1 MGNKVIHFSLPG
13 GLRRREEEGEQG
25 EEEGDVGEGQDGAHP
40 QGHHG
45 PGPRETADN
54 HGRFKF
60 NTIVTSPPLEFSLR
74 LDYILTLQPYGQP
87 LSKYRRLFGG

>member
-1 MGNKVIHFSLPG
+1 MENKVIHFSLPG

-40 QGHHG
+40 QGYHG

-54 HGRFKF
+54 HGGDSNSIR
-60 NTIVTSPPLEFSLR
+60 LSLHH
-74 LDYILTLQPYGQP
+74 LWSLL
-87 LSKYRRLFGG
+87 